1 MTRHAVTA
9 GDLARF
15 SLFGGLPAEDLAG
28 LAARAERRIIGDGD
42 ALFEQGHAAATMF
55 AVERGQVVLRSAQ
68 AARATIVMIAT
79 AGEVLGWVTLRPEAT
94 WLTNG
99 RASGETV
106 VIAIPSGAIL
116 DLLARGGPIS
126 RDFAQR
132 LFALAASHLA
142 ATQTQLV
149 GARVDAVI
157 SGG

>member
-1 MTRHAVTA
+1 MTRHPVTA
-9 GDLARF
+9 DDLGRF
-15 SLFGGLPAEDLAG
+15 APFADLPADDLAG
-28 LAARAERRIIGDGD
+28 LAAQSERRRIGDGD
-42 ALFEQGHAAATMF
+42 ALFEQGRPAATMF
-55 AVERGQVVLRSAQ
+55 AVEQGQVVLRSAG

-106 VIAIPSGAIL
+106 VIAIPTELIL
-116 DLLARGGPIS
+116 DLLARGGPAS